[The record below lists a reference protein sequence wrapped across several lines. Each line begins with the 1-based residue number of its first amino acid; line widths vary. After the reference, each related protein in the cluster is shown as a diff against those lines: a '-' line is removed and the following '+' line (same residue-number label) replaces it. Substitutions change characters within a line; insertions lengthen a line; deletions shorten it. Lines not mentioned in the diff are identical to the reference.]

1 MPMPSSTVKFGP
13 DQPSRTSLVVA
24 ALRAFGAR
32 EPDATVRNPDSL
44 AERLITREE
53 LDLISEHPI
62 STALVGDY
70 RAGRKNQ
77 EVAGMSNL
85 ILIRTRFI
93 DEHMQRVLENGAT
106 QLVILG
112 AGFDTRAYRFE
123 KLLAG
128 KRVIEVDYRSTQHLK
143 KRRLQSALGS
153 LPAYV
158 NFAEI
163 DFQRDKLLD
172 VLEKAGYQSREKT
185 FFIWEGVSYYLSG
198 AAVRETLRSIA
209 GNAPSGSSL
218 VMDFAEDALIRMLQQ
233 FPHLPQHNYTTNW
246 GEPWIFGLPDNKE
259 SEFFKECG
267 FNVREVISYFGRD
280 AARRYLTRADG
291 TSFGTP
297 RGGGPRR
304 QALTTTIRMIW
315 MFLTTRSKWLALAAL
330 DVP

>member
-1 MPMPSSTVKFGP
+1 MPMPTSTVKFGP

-53 LDLISEHPI
+53 LDLIAEHPI
-62 STALVGDY
+62 STALVGEYQD
-70 RAGRKNQ
+70 GRKNQ

-93 DEHMQRVLENGAT
+93 DENMQRALENGAK

-123 KLLAG
+123 KLLSG
-128 KRVIEVDYRSTQHLK
+128 KRVIEVDYRSTQQLK
-143 KRRLQSALGS
+143 KRRLQAALGN

-158 NFAEI
+158 NYAEI

-172 VLEKAGYQSREKT
+172 VLEGAGYQPREKT
-185 FFIWEGVSYYLSG
+185 FFIWEGVSYYLTES
-198 AAVRETLRSIA
+198 AVRETLRTIA
-209 GNAPSGSSL
+209 GNSASGSSL
-218 VMDFAEDALIRMLQQ
+218 VMDFAEEALIRMLAQ

-246 GEPWIFGLPDNKE
+246 GEPWIFGVADNKE

-267 FNVREVISYFGRD
+267 LNVREVISYFGRD

-315 MFLTTRSKWLALAAL
+315 MFLSIRSKWLALAAL